1 MDPLYIATGCLALLS
16 AVGKTTLAI
25 TSFLRS
31 CREAR
36 ADLAAVNPH
45 YTFRLYTQ

>member
-1 MDPLYIATGCLALLS
+1 MPLLFALRIAS
-16 AVGKTTLAI
+16 ERTLNDNERHKGGTRA
-25 TSFLRS
+25 
-31 CREAR
+31 A